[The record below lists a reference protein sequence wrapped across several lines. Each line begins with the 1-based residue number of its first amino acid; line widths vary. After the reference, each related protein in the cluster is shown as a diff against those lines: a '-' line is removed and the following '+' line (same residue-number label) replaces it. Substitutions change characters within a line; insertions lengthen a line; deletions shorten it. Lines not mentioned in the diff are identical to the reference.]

1 MSIEHKIGDLV
12 MGININRQR
21 VLGVIKAKKLSVNN
35 ELKYQVEWANNLYC
49 DLWYGENYINCYK
62 ETYDEYTRGSV

>member
-1 MSIEHKIGDLV
+1 

-21 VLGVIKAKKLSVNN
+21 VLGVIKAKKLSFNN
-35 ELKYQVEWANNLYC
+35 ELKYQVEWTNNLYG
-49 DLWYGENYINCYK
+49 DSWYGENYINCYK